1 MTDTLTTYMAGV
13 GKYPLLTKEEEQ
25 KLARE
30 GRRNELVQANL
41 RLVVHIA
48 KRYHNKGVSISDLIQ
63 EGNIGLIKAA
73 EKFDVE
79 RNLRFSTYATWWI
92 KQGILRALNKAYKT
106 KPETLVD
113 GSTPGLLGK
122 GEGGA
127 EISCL
132 VECIAD
138 DYDLLEDIIAFEIR
152 NKVDE
157 AVKRLIDKGLLSN
170 KDVTAFRARV
180 YLEKTLD
187 EIGQEL
193 ELTRERIR
201 QIEVNVKERL
211 KNSKEL
217 KDFLD

>member
-13 GKYPLLTKEEEQ
+13 GNYRLLSKEEEQ
-25 KLARE
+25 RLARE
-30 GRRNELVQANL
+30 GRRNELVIANL

-48 KRYHNKGVSISDLIQ
+48 KRYHNKGVPMSDLVQ

-73 EKFDVE
+73 EKFDVG

-92 KQGILRALNKAYKT
+92 KQGILRALSKAYKT
-106 KPETLVD
+106 KQETSMD
-113 GSTPGLLGK
+113 GSTVGK
-122 GEGGA
+122 AGEDVTGQP
-127 EISCL
+127 IPCL
-132 VECIAD
+132 VESIAE

-157 AVKRLIDKGLLSN
+157 
-170 KDVTAFRARV
+170 DVTASRARV
-180 YLEKTLD
+180 YIEKTLD
-187 EIGQEL
+187 ETGQEL

>member
-1 MTDTLTTYMAGV
+1 MAGI
-13 GKYPLLTKEEEQ
+13 GKIPLLSREEEQ
-25 KLARE
+25 KLAKG
-30 GRRNELVQANL
+30 GRHGELVEANL
-41 RLVVHIA
+41 RLVIHVA
-48 KRYHNKGVSISDLIQ
+48 KRYYNKGVPIQDLIQ

-79 RNLRFSTYATWWI
+79 RGLRFSTYATWWI
-92 KQGILRALNKAYKT
+92 KQGILRALYNNNKRK
-106 KPETLVD
+106 ET
-113 GSTPGLLGK
+113 PM
-122 GEGGA
+122 
-127 EISCL
+127 EIEELALES
-132 VECIAD
+132 ID
-138 DYDLLEDIIAFEIR
+138 IMEDIIAFEVR

-157 AVKRLIDKGLLSN
+157 AVKRLVDKGMLSE
-170 KDVTAFRARV
+170 KAVKAFRARV

-201 QIEVNVKERL
+201 QIENNVKERL